1 MLKLKLLQPSSS
13 LLAKRHLGTLPKPH
27 LLLILGRLLGKH
39 LLPAPCGPVCMW
51 HPYLCWYKPTW
62 TPSPF
67 CCVLTTHCKGKHFRN
82 VFLNITILALVTL
95 PAKVSLHT
103 YTDTHIQT
111 TAESEIY
118 FKDLTFLICS
128 VAIFLIAFGT
138 CSPFKHKYW
147 DLYRRKKDTSQQFT
161 LFYSSP

>member
-39 LLPAPCGPVCMW
+39 LPPRTLRARLYVTPLFVLVQANLNPFPLL
-51 HPYLCWYKPTW
+51 LCSHHSLQRKALQK
-62 TPSPF
+62 F
-67 CCVLTTHCKGKHFRN
+67 
-82 VFLNITILALVTL
+82 FLNITILALVTL